1 MRALLK
7 WLGIIPLVLSF
18 GCISGMICLLPVIQ
32 KTKHTA
38 AMRVSSF
45 FSGLMLRLLG
55 VRVHVKHR
63 ERLLRKSEVRLIVSN
78 HLSYI
83 DVLILS
89 SLMPVVFVASV
100 ELKHTAVIGLV
111 ARLSGSLFV
120 ERRRPSGLKREIAD
134 IAFVLG
140 QGLPVALFPEGTT
153 SNGDRVHPF
162 KNSLFDA
169 AVVTRADIVPLCLR
183 YTKINGRNLTPQN
196 RDDVFY
202 YGGISFF
209 KHLPRLL
216 SCSSI
221 EVEALP
227 LAAIMVQPHHTRKDL
242 AALTQSAISAVYHG

>member
-7 WLGIIPLVLSF
+7 WLGIIPLLLSF
-18 GCISGMICLLPVIQ
+18 SCISCMICLLPVIQ
-32 KTKHTA
+32 KTKHA
-38 AMRVSSF
+38 ATIGVSSL
-45 FSGLMLRLLG
+45 FSRLMLRLLG
-55 VRVHVKHR
+55 VSVHVKHR
-63 ERLLRKSEVRLIVSN
+63 ERLLRKSDVRLIVSN

-89 SLMPVVFVASV
+89 SLVPAVFVTSV
-100 ELKHTAVIGLV
+100 ELKHTVVIGLL

-120 ERRRPSGLKREIAD
+120 ERRRPSGLKREIED

-169 AVVTRADIVPLCLR
+169 AVATRADILPLCLR
-183 YTKINGRNLTPQN
+183 YTRVNGRSLTPQS

-202 YGGISFF
+202 YGGITFF
-209 KHLPRLL
+209 NHLPRLL

-221 EVEALP
+221 DVEALP
-227 LAAIMVQPHHTRKDL
+227 LAAITVQPHHTRKDL
-242 AALTQSAISAVYHG
+242 AALTQSAIRAAYHG